1 MKPFNS
7 TFLLVGSALIL
18 GPLILFSINKVTSDL
33 FVTATAIG
41 IFIVIASVLFPPQT
55 ESIYEE
61 EHDKMDKRR

>member
-7 TFLLVGSALIL
+7 TFLLIGSALIL
-18 GPLILFSINKVTSDL
+18 GPLFLFSINKVTSDL

-61 EHDKMDKRR
+61 EHDKMDK

>member
-1 MKPFNS
+1 MRPFS
-7 TFLLVGSALIL
+7 GTFLIIGSFMIL
-18 GPLILFSINKVTSDL
+18 GPLILFSINKVSSDL

-61 EHDKMDKRR
+61 EHDKMDK